1 MSLKVVHFESTLAVL
16 ALWVDFKGAGEYCS
30 DLETD
35 FSETG
40 EEIWDLMADFSDLV
54 GVLSYLATDI
64 FEVGEDI
71 MEPGECIFLE
81 MGEDIQNEGEG
92 MSS

>member
-1 MSLKVVHFESTLAVL
+1 
-16 ALWVDFKGAGEYCS
+16 
-30 DLETD
+30 
-35 FSETG
+35 
-40 EEIWDLMADFSDLV
+40 MADFSDLV